1 MDTRGW
7 RQTSKA
13 NFISRDLGAGCT
25 LRHKTQSQ
33 KSPTKQ
39 KSRFKSQAQEKN
51 LTSPTSWGLGPC
63 SGTNKKS
70 PKVSTLWLYTECFDF
85 FFLTGRLGACAEARA
100 QARRAE
106 QESTFGPRGCRL
118 LVGGPAQQ
126 ATALPSK
133 GPVWN
138 QQIKLKLK

>member
-1 MDTRGW
+1 VHAQAQNPISKVTHKTKITLQKSSTRKKSHV
-7 RQTSKA
+7 THV
-13 NFISRDLGAGCT
+13 LGAGSM
-25 LRHKTQSQ
+25 LRHKQ
-33 KSPTKQ
+33 KIS
-39 KSRFKSQAQEKN
+39 KSQHAMAI
-51 LTSPTSWGLGPC
+51 LSHD
-63 SGTNKKS
+63 
-70 PKVSTLWLYTECFDF
+70 TECFDF